1 MASKHTFKA
10 VETPDI
16 YALHTLVDNP
26 ELVGDDGQHEMLRQ
40 YFLKCRE
47 KGVKVKYGYS
57 ADAKTHGRQFAIGP
71 SLQGMRRNLRHTITK
86 GLYTDY
92 DIVNAHPT
100 FLMQYCEKHDLDHDA
115 LKFYIENRDR
125 CLADLDMPRDDAK
138 KVPLAIINGGAG
150 RAVAE
155 KPDWLLSLQKEIK
168 SIHTNMA
175 NNPKNKKL
183 MDSIADKSNMKGSLC
198 NHILCDIENEVLMAA
213 VKFVGSPS
221 NISLQFD
228 GFMLPVGVSV
238 DVDALAEHV
247 MRATNWRVQ
256 FKVKPQDEAID
267 LTGFA
272 PKTSLPK
279 IIADDNEGA
288 EYFIEKN
295 KNILKKGKDNRIFVF
310 HNAKWTEQHIDDIL
324 LTLLLGANM
333 FKEANDQL
341 YPYSG
346 NVSGSN
352 HLIKAVKAK
361 LPEDP
366 LFIDRLWFASLRKA
380 YWADGYYDFD
390 AGTFVRSVA
399 PEHSMTTI
407 RIPHNFPMRDERI
420 VAEVKRTLLD
430 PMFKGQEAL
439 ATTYL
444 EHCARAI
451 AGHIE
456 DKDWNVILGE
466 RNSGKGTLQEMH
478 EKAWGVY
485 CITLDGGAFFMERQR
500 GGDAAKRNSAFID
513 AEYKRFIFT
522 QEMAVDTSSNLK
534 LDGGL
539 IKGRLASGGDTM
551 LGRKNYKD
559 EINFKVQARTFILAN
574 DMPPVSPADAL
585 QTCSVFQMRAVF
597 SDTASTDAWVQK
609 ADAQIKAKC
618 GTPEW
623 VAGFTWLVLDAYKP
637 HKVVPCITVVSD
649 TEGFQLDGGEEWTV
663 IKKFFQITGA
673 QTDTL
678 TSARVQQWLRD
689 EGLNMS
695 PNKLKS
701 RIELMGAKPDKNL
714 SGGRGW
720 RGVKLL
726 EEQSGGFAN
735 L

>member
-1 MASKHTFKA
+1 MAGKQTFKA

-26 ELVGDDGQHEMLRQ
+26 ELVGDDEKHEALRQ
-40 YFLKCRE
+40 YFLKYRE

-57 ADAKTHGRQFAIGP
+57 ADAKTHGRQFAMGP
-71 SLQGMRRNLRHTITK
+71 SLQSMKRALRHTITK
-86 GLYTDY
+86 GVYTDN

-115 LKFYIENRDR
+115 LKFYIENRDA
-125 CLADLDMPRDDAK
+125 CLAELDMPREEAK

-155 KPDWLLSLQKEIK
+155 KPEWLTSLQKEIK

-183 MDSIADKSNMKGSLC
+183 MDSIADKSNIKGSLC

-279 IIADDNEGA
+279 IIADDNDGA
-288 EYFIEKN
+288 EYFIKKN
-295 KNILKKGKDNRIFVF
+295 KDILKKGRDNRIFVF
-310 HNAKWTEQHIDDIL
+310 YGAKWTEHKIDDIL
-324 LTLLLGANM
+324 LALLLEANM

-346 NVSGSN
+346 NVSGSTQ
-352 HLIKAVKAK
+352 LIKAVKAK

-366 LFIDRLWFASLRKA
+366 LFVDALWAASLRKA
-380 YWADGYYDFD
+380 YWADGYYDFE
-390 AGTFVRSVA
+390 AGMFVRSVA
-399 PEHSMTTI
+399 PEHSTTTI
-407 RIPHNFPMRDERI
+407 RIPFNFPAKDECLM
-420 VAEVKRTLLD
+420 AEVKGRLLD
-430 PMFKGQEAL
+430 PMFKGHEAI
-439 ATTYL
+439 ASNYL
-444 EHCARAI
+444 EHCARGL

-456 DKDWNVILGE
+456 DKDWNVLLGE

-478 EKAWGVY
+478 ENAWGVY
-485 CITLDGGAFFMERQR
+485 CLTLDGGAFLMERQR

-513 AEYKRFIFT
+513 AEYRRFLFT
-522 QEMAVDTSSNLK
+522 QEITVDATSNLK

-539 IKGRLASGGDTM
+539 IKGKLASGGDTM
-551 LGRKNYKD
+551 IGRKNYKD
-559 EINFKVQARTFILAN
+559 EINFKVQSRTFIFAN

-618 GTPEW
+618 RTPEW

-637 HKVVPCITVVSD
+637 HKVVPCPAVMSD
-649 TEGFQLDGGEEWTV
+649 TEGLQLDGGEEWTV
-663 IKKFFQITGA
+663 IKKFFQITGVR
-673 QTDTL
+673 TDTL
-678 TSARVQQWLRD
+678 TSDGVQQWLRD

-695 PNKLKS
+695 RNKLKS
-701 RIELMGAKPDKNL
+701 RLELMGAKYDKNL
-714 SGGRGW
+714 PGGRGW

-726 EEQSGGFAN
+726 EEEPKGFRN